1 MMRSTLA
8 KTRRLE
14 MHVTRD
20 RLEAPRA
27 CSRIRVAA
35 ALLTVLLACVSLQVV
50 GCSAAMTYPEYP
62 GAPKADPSLPPLP
75 NLMADAIT
83 FVHGRVCA
91 GSELVFDLPPNT
103 PKQVWR
109 VVAKRLGTGRVM
121 REGDKSVLYVRQVR
135 LSGGRAEVDVVYPT
149 DGIYQLATVHF
160 TGATGQ
166 PFYPKMLQLW
176 LVPTDTP
183 VCNTPPEV
191 AADPNP
197 QP

>member
-1 MMRSTLA
+1 MMRSRLA
-8 KTRRLE
+8 DTRKPE
-14 MHVTRD
+14 MDVVC
-20 RLEAPRA
+20 APRA
-27 CSRIRVAA
+27 AARALARIRLAVVLAG
-35 ALLTVLLACVSLQVV
+35 LLFAGVSLQMV

-62 GAPKADPSLPPLP
+62 GAPKADPSLQPLP

-91 GSELVFDLPPNT
+91 GSEVVFDLPPNT

-109 VVAKRLGTGRVM
+109 VVAKRLGNGRVM
-121 REGDKSVLYVRQVR
+121 REGDKAVLYVRQVR
-135 LSGGRAEVDVVYPT
+135 LSGGRAEVDVVYPA

-191 AADPNP
+191 VADPNT

>member
-8 KTRRLE
+8 ETRRCE
-14 MHVTRD
+14 MDVTRD
-20 RLEAPRA
+20 RLGAPRA
-27 CSRIRVAA
+27 CSRIRFAA
-35 ALLTVLLACVSLQVV
+35 ALLSVLCACVSLQMV

-75 NLMADAIT
+75 YLMADAIT

-91 GSELVFDLPPNT
+91 GSEVVFDLPPNT

-135 LSGGRAEVDVVYPT
+135 LSGGRAEVDVVYPS

-191 AADPNP
+191 VADPNP

>member
-1 MMRSTLA
+1 MRSRLA
-8 KTRRLE
+8 ETRTPE
-14 MHVTRD
+14 MNMVCAWPAAVWA
-20 RLEAPRA
+20 LV
-27 CSRIRVAA
+27 RIRSAVLLA
-35 ALLTVLLACVSLQVV
+35 ALLFVGISLQMV

-62 GAPKADPSLPPLP
+62 GAPKADPSLQPLP

-91 GSELVFDLPPNT
+91 GSEVVFDLPPNT

-121 REGDKSVLYVRQVR
+121 REGDKGVLYVRQVR
-135 LSGGRAEVDVVYPT
+135 LSGGRAEVDVVYPA

-183 VCNTPPEV
+183 VCNTPLEV
-191 AADPNP
+191 LTDPNP